1 MKPNRFLSYE
11 WDAIAGIVTAMVA
24 IALHLLH
31 VVDEH
36 IVLPIVLA
44 LMALLFLN
52 FMRHKQSNEHTADQ
66 VEQTQEMVAKIKA
79 SLATPEVILIG
90 PRQLR
95 AANEQFA
102 RNMRG
107 EAILFNV
114 CLSMY
119 RTQPL
124 FNALLRPAI
133 ENPQVTSIRF
143 VLDENQQGLWQTEIL
158 PKIAACNDAGKVHEP
173 RWCALSKSSSFIL
186 ADTQADGEAE
196 ALLSFWG
203 EPFMAQSTE
212 RNIPR
217 YIFHIQAHSELLSH
231 LVELDRNC
239 RVLA

>member
-11 WDAIAGIVTAMVA
+11 WDAIAGIVAAMAA
-24 IALHLLH
+24 ITMDLFH

-36 IVLPIVLA
+36 IILPIILA

-66 VEQTQEMVAKIKA
+66 VERTQKMVSKINA
-79 SLATPEVILIG
+79 SLATPEVVLIG

-95 AANEQFA
+95 TANEQFT
-102 RNMRG
+102 RSMRG
-107 EAILFNV
+107 EATLFNV

-124 FNALLRPAI
+124 FDALLRPAI
-133 ENPQVTSIRF
+133 ENPQVTSIQF
-143 VLDENQQGLWQTEIL
+143 VLDESQQGLWQAEIL
-158 PKIAACNDAGKVHEP
+158 PKIAACNGNRKVQEP
-173 RWCALSKSSSFIL
+173 RWCTLSKNISFIL
-186 ADTQADGEAE
+186 VDTQPEGAEE

-217 YIFHIQAHSELLSH
+217 YIFHIQAHSELLPH
-231 LVELDRNC
+231 LVELERNC
-239 RVLA
+239 RMLV

>member
-1 MKPNRFLSYE
+1 MKPNRSPSYE
-11 WDAIAGIVTAMVA
+11 WDAIAGIVAAMAA
-24 IALHLLH
+24 ITMDLFH

-36 IVLPIVLA
+36 IILPIVLA

-52 FMRHKQSNEHTADQ
+52 FMRHTRSNEHTAGQ

-95 AANEQFA
+95 TANEQFA

-107 EAILFNV
+107 EAVLFNV

-124 FNALLRPAI
+124 FDVLLRPVI
-133 ENPQVTSIRF
+133 ENPHVTSIQF
-143 VLDENQQGLWQTEIL
+143 VLDESQRDIWQAGIL
-158 PKIAACNDAGKVHEP
+158 PKIAACNGNSKVQEP
-173 RWCALSKSSSFIL
+173 HWCGLNKSISFIL
-186 ADTQADGEAE
+186 ADTPPEGAEE

-203 EPFMAQSTE
+203 EPFMAQPTE

-217 YIFHIQAHSELLSH
+217 YIFHIQAHSGLLPH
-231 LVELDRNC
+231 LVELERNC
-239 RVLA
+239 RMLA

>member
-11 WDAIAGIVTAMVA
+11 WDAIAGILAAAVA
-24 IALHLLH
+24 IILHLLH
-31 VVDEH
+31 IVDEH
-36 IVLPIVLA
+36 IIMPIVLA

-52 FMRHKQSNEHTADQ
+52 FMRHKQSNEHTASL
-66 VEQTQEMVAKIKA
+66 VEQTQEMVVRIKS
-79 SLATPEVILIG
+79 SLATPDVVLVG

-107 EAILFNV
+107 DATLFNV

-124 FNALLRPAI
+124 FDVLLRPAI
-133 ENPQVTSIRF
+133 ENPQVTSIQF
-143 VLDENQQGLWQTEIL
+143 VLDASMQDLWQSEIM
-158 PKIAACNDAGKVHEP
+158 PKIAVCKDYHKVQEP
-173 RWCALSKSSSFIL
+173 HWRPLSKNVSFIL
-186 ADTQADGEAE
+186 ADTQAEGASE

-212 RNIPR
+212 RNVPR
-217 YIFHIQAHSELLSH
+217 FIFHVQAHSELLPH
-231 LVELDRNC
+231 LVEMERNC
-239 RVLA
+239 RMQT

>member
-11 WDAIAGIVTAMVA
+11 WDAIAGIVAAMVA

-36 IVLPIVLA
+36 VILPIILS

-66 VEQTQEMVAKIKA
+66 VERTQEMVAKIRA
-79 SLATPEVILIG
+79 SLSTPEVILIG
-90 PRQLR
+90 PRHLR
-95 AANEQFA
+95 TANEQFA

-124 FNALLRPAI
+124 FDALLRTII
-133 ENPQVTSIRF
+133 ENPQVTSIQF
-143 VLDENQQGLWQTEIL
+143 VLDESQQGLWQAEIL
-158 PKIAACNDAGKVHEP
+158 PKIAACNGNRKVQEP
-173 RWCALSKSSSFIL
+173 RWCALNKNISFIL
-186 ADTQADGEAE
+186 ADTPPEGAEE

-217 YIFHIQAHSELLSH
+217 YIFHVQAHSGLLPH
-231 LVELDRNC
+231 LVELERNC
-239 RVLA
+239 RMTV